1 MKSQK
6 NDMPRVETPSVFK
19 GIYNITFFTVYSV
32 SLLVGSVSKLDN
44 SGPLVRSGPHFS
56 HYRFPARRFLRPAK
70 RRPRET
76 TCLAAFAT
84 CIKANSSERSNVN
97 FRIHAIVKQ

>member
-56 HYRFPARRFLRPAK
+56 HYHRYRLKMLKTRPIIHVFEHVCDRK
-70 RRPRET
+70 S
-76 TCLAAFAT
+76 
-84 CIKANSSERSNVN
+84 NERLY
-97 FRIHAIVKQ
+97 